1 MSRRSR
7 SERKHQK
14 AGTTAGSYHRA
25 KTDENAYANGDK
37 NQRPVGRKVGER
49 TWKTSVLGNYHPDKR
64 LDARQ
69 YKVEYPTH
77 MHLRNDCPIIILH
90 V

>member
-14 AGTTAGSYHRA
+14 DGTTAGSYHRA

-37 NQRPVGRKVGER
+37 NQRPVGRVVGRKHKE
-49 TWKTSVLGNYHPDKR
+49 D
-64 LDARQ
+64 
-69 YKVEYPTH
+69 E
-77 MHLRNDCPIIILH
+77 CPR
-90 V
+90 